1 MKRALVVDDSHS
13 MRRIIARTVQL
24 YDELEIDEAA
34 DGDEAI
40 ELYEPGKYDII
51 LTDRNM
57 GEKTGVDLIR
67 TVREQEPD
75 LPIIMVS
82 ADAHK
87 SCVIEAIEAGV
98 SDYLTKPFTSD
109 MLKEKL
115 EKWLG

>member
-24 YDELEIDEAA
+24 CGELEIDEAA

-40 ELYEPGKYDII
+40 QLYEPGKYDII

-67 TVREQEPD
+67 TVRDQEPEV
-75 LPIIMVS
+75 PIIMVS
-82 ADAHK
+82 ADSHK
-87 SCVIEAIEAGV
+87 TCVVEAIEAGV
-98 SDYLTKPFTSD
+98 TDYLAKPFTSD
-109 MLKEKL
+109 MLQEKL